1 MKSKVIYIV
10 LILTI
15 ALFCTVGCQ
24 TNVVKIEEYEWE
36 LVRVL
41 VLENESVKIM
51 ASNEENDILDGAERV
66 GITLKAENG
75 KITITDH
82 INDRTYLGTYERT
95 QTTPQSTDYTLIFD
109 GQKGHATV
117 AMTTYADG
125 TQTPTLPISLGD
137 YTLQFYAK

>member
-10 LILTI
+10 LIITI

-24 TNVVKIEEYEWE
+24 ANVVKIEEYEWE

-66 GITLKAENG
+66 DMTLKAENG

-82 INDRTYLGTYERT
+82 INNHTYLGTYERT
-95 QTTPQSTDYTLIFD
+95 QTTPQSTDYTLIID

>member
-1 MKSKVIYIV
+1 M
-10 LILTI
+10 LTV
-15 ALFCTVGCQ
+15 ALLCTVGCQ
-24 TNVVKIEEYEWE
+24 ANVVKIEEYEWE

-66 GITLKAENG
+66 DITLKAENG

-82 INDRTYLGTYERT
+82 INNRTYLGTYERT
-95 QTTPQSTDYTLIFD
+95 QTTPQSTDYTLIID